1 MRTYKIAAMVTH
13 SGKHLETEVAA
24 YGIMDALFLFED
36 VFLSENN
43 LNMDAINELDISE
56 VVQ

>member
-1 MRTYKIAAMVTH
+1 MRNYKIAAMVRH

-24 YGIMDALFLFED
+24 YSILEAIGLFD
-36 VFLSENN
+36 CVFLRKHGLCMEA
-43 LNMDAINELDISE
+43 LNELDVSE

>member
-1 MRTYKIAAMVTH
+1 MKTYKIAAMVRH

-24 YGIMDALFLFED
+24 YDMRSALCLFQNWLDGQGLIMEALC
-36 VFLSENN
+36 
-43 LNMDAINELDISE
+43 ELDISE

>member
-1 MRTYKIAAMVTH
+1 MKTYRIAAMVAH

-24 YGIMDALFLFED
+24 YTMGDAIMIFHGWLLNRGIAFDALC
-36 VFLSENN
+36 
-43 LNMDAINELDISE
+43 ELDVSE

>member
-1 MRTYKIAAMVTH
+1 MKTYKIAAMVRH

-24 YGIMDALFLFED
+24 YTISEALCLFQLWLIEQGLHIDASCD
-36 VFLSENN
+36 
-43 LNMDAINELDISE
+43 LDISE

>member
-1 MRTYKIAAMVTH
+1 MKTYKIAAMVRH

-24 YGIMDALFLFED
+24 YTISEALCLFQLWLIEQGLHIDA
-36 VFLSENN
+36 
-43 LNMDAINELDISE
+43 ACELDISE

>member
-1 MRTYKIAAMVTH
+1 MRSYKIAAMVRH

-24 YGIMDALFLFED
+24 YDIKDAFHFFDKWLYEQGLHI
-36 VFLSENN
+36 
-43 LNMDAINELDISE
+43 DAINELDISE

>member
-1 MRTYKIAAMVTH
+1 MKTYKIAAMVTH

-24 YGIMDALFLFED
+24 YTIPEAIALFEEALFVGQE
-36 VFLSENN
+36 LSMEA
-43 LNMDAINELDISE
+43 LCELDISE